1 MFRNES
7 FDTVG
12 FESQVSVAK
21 WVITFL
27 NINLTIDK
35 FLFTIYNNINLF
47 IFRPEVSANVQ
58 TTEIVYSSSQVQT
71 AERKN
76 AEVNISII
84 YL

>member
-35 FLFTIYNNINLF
+35 FLVTIYNNITSF
-47 IFRPEVSANVQ
+47 IFRPEVSTNVQ

-76 AEVNISII
+76 AEVNISIT